1 MVNMDNRAQL
11 SIEYLTMLAIGLL
24 LAAVLL
30 VLIVN
35 IFSIKDGIV
44 QSIHFMRDRVLQV

>member
-1 MVNMDNRAQL
+1 VDNKAQI
-11 SIEYLTMLAIGLL
+11 SVEYLTMLAIGLL
-24 LAAVLL
+24 LAGVLL

-44 QSIHFMRDRVLQV
+44 QSIQTMRDRVLQV

>member
-1 MVNMDNRAQL
+1 MVIMDNKAQV
-11 SIEYLTMLAIGLL
+11 SVEYLTMLAIGLL
-24 LAAVLL
+24 LAGVVL

-44 QSIHFMRDRVLQV
+44 QAIHAIRDRIIQV